1 MIEFLQKLIK
11 IQSLSPRDEGCF
23 DLIEERLNKLEFN
36 CERINYANVENLYA
50 TYGDKGKLFCF
61 LGHTD
66 VVPTGPEEQWT
77 HPPFSAH
84 IDEDLLYGR
93 GTADMKASIAAFL
106 ESLEEFF
113 ATSPELNYRI
123 AILLTSNEEGDAI
136 DGFIDKIVDDMI
148 EKDEKIDLCLV
159 GEPTSYEKIGD
170 SVRIGRRGSLGG
182 SLKIIGKQGHIAYP
196 ENVDNPIFSA
206 SDVIVKLKN
215 TTWDNGN
222 AIFQPTSFQISNI
235 HSGTGAKN
243 IVPGDLDMLF
253 NFRYSTESTKE
264 TLIAEFESIL
274 NELNI
279 EYEIEWKL
287 SGLPYLTK
295 KDNLKDVVVQSIKNI
310 TGYIPDLNAKGGTS
324 DGRFI
329 AKMGTEIVELGPLN
343 ETIHQIDEHVKI
355 SEIWTLK
362 DIYTDILK
370 GLNTKVIL
378 TFLSA
383 FKKVSH
389 YY

>member
-23 DLIEERLNKLEFN
+23 DLIEERLNKLEFK
-36 CERINYANVENLYA
+36 CERINYANVENFYA
-50 TYGDKGKLFCF
+50 TYGEKGKLFCF

-77 HPPFSAH
+77 HPPFSGH
-84 IDEDLLYGR
+84 IDGDILYGR

-264 TLIAEFESIL
+264 TLINEFESIL

-370 GLNTKVIL
+370 GLNTK
-378 TFLSA
+378 LS
-383 FKKVSH
+383 
-389 YY
+389 

>member
-23 DLIEERLNKLEFN
+23 DLIEERLVKLDFK

-50 TYGDKGKLFCF
+50 AYGNKGKLFCF

-66 VVPTGPEEQWT
+66 VVPTGPEEKWT
-77 HPPFSAH
+77 YPPFSAQ
-84 IDEDLLYGR
+84 IDGDLLYGR

-123 AILLTSNEEGDAI
+123 AILLTSNEEGDAV
-136 DGFIDKIVDDMI
+136 DGFIDKLVDDMI
-148 EKDEKIDLCLV
+148 DNDQKIDLCLV

-215 TTWDNGN
+215 TIWDNGN

-243 IVPGDLDMLF
+243 VVPGDLDMFF
-253 NFRYSTESTKE
+253 NFRYSTESTQE
-264 TLIAEFESIL
+264 TLINEFESIL

-279 EYEIEWKL
+279 NYEIDWKL

-295 KDNLKDVVVQSIKNI
+295 EDNLKDVVVQSIQDV
-310 TGYIPDLNAKGGTS
+310 TGYTPDLNAKGGTS
-324 DGRFI
+324 DGRFV

-343 ETIHQIDEHVKI
+343 ETIHQIDEHIKI
-355 SEIWTLK
+355 SELWTLK
-362 DIYTDILK
+362 DIYKDILK
-370 GLNTKVIL
+370 GLNSK
-378 TFLSA
+378 LS
-383 FKKVSH
+383 
-389 YY
+389 

>member
-23 DLIEERLNKLEFN
+23 DLIEEKLVRLDFK

-50 TYGDKGKLFCF
+50 TYGNKGKLFCF

-77 HPPFSAH
+77 YPPFSAQ
-84 IDEDLLYGR
+84 IDGDLLYGR

-106 ESLEEFF
+106 QSLEEFF
-113 ATSPELNYRI
+113 ETSPELNYRI
-123 AILLTSNEEGDAI
+123 AILLTSNEEGDAV

-148 EKDEKIDLCLV
+148 ENDKKIDLCLV

-215 TTWDNGN
+215 TIWDNGN

-243 IVPGDLDMLF
+243 VVPGDLDMFF
-253 NFRYSTESTKE
+253 NFRYSTESTQE
-264 TLIAEFESIL
+264 TLINEFESIL

-279 EYEIEWKL
+279 NYEIDWKL

-295 KDNLKDVVVQSIKNI
+295 EDNLKDVVVQSIQDI
-310 TGYIPDLNAKGGTS
+310 TGYTPDLNAKGGTS
-324 DGRFI
+324 DGRFV

-343 ETIHQIDEHVKI
+343 ETIHQIDEHIKI
-355 SEIWTLK
+355 SELWTLK
-362 DIYTDILK
+362 DIYKDILK
-370 GLNTKVIL
+370 GLNSK
-378 TFLSA
+378 LS
-383 FKKVSH
+383 
-389 YY
+389 

>member
-23 DLIEERLNKLEFN
+23 DLIEERLNKLEFK

-50 TYGDKGKLFCF
+50 TYGEKGKLFCF

-77 HPPFSAH
+77 HPPFSGH
-84 IDEDLLYGR
+84 IDGDILYGR

-113 ATSPELNYRI
+113 ATNPELNYRI

-264 TLIAEFESIL
+264 TLINEFESIL

-355 SEIWTLK
+355 SEIVTLQK
-362 DIYTDILK
+362 IYTNILIN
-370 GLNTKVIL
+370 LNNKL
-378 TFLSA
+378 
-383 FKKVSH
+383 
-389 YY
+389 

>member
-36 CERINYANVENLYA
+36 CKRINYANVENLYA
-50 TYGDKGKLFCF
+50 TYGEKGKLFCF

-77 HPPFSAH
+77 HPPFSGH
-84 IDEDLLYGR
+84 IDGDLLYGR

-113 ATSPELNYRI
+113 ATNPELNYRI

-264 TLIAEFESIL
+264 TLINEFESIL

-370 GLNTKVIL
+370 GLNTK
-378 TFLSA
+378 LS
-383 FKKVSH
+383 
-389 YY
+389 

>member
-23 DLIEERLNKLEFN
+23 DLIEERLVELDFK

-50 TYGDKGKLFCF
+50 TYGNKGKLFCF

-77 HPPFSAH
+77 YPPFSAQ
-84 IDEDLLYGR
+84 IDGDLLYGR

-106 ESLEEFF
+106 QSLEEFF
-113 ATSPELNYRI
+113 ETSPELNYRI
-123 AILLTSNEEGDAI
+123 AILLTSNEEGDAV

-148 EKDEKIDLCLV
+148 ENDEKIDLCLV

-196 ENVDNPIFSA
+196 ENVDNPIFSV

-215 TTWDNGN
+215 TIWDNGN

-243 IVPGDLDMLF
+243 VVPGDLDMFF

-264 TLIAEFESIL
+264 TLINEFESIL
-274 NELNI
+274 NELSIN
-279 EYEIEWKL
+279 YEIDWKL

-295 KDNLKDVVVQSIKNI
+295 EDNLKDVVVQSIQDV
-310 TGYIPDLNAKGGTS
+310 TGYTPDLNAKGGTS

-343 ETIHQIDEHVKI
+343 ETIHQIDEHIKI
-355 SEIWTLK
+355 SELWTLK
-362 DIYTDILK
+362 DIYKDILK
-370 GLNTKVIL
+370 GLNSK
-378 TFLSA
+378 LS
-383 FKKVSH
+383 
-389 YY
+389 

>member
-23 DLIEERLNKLEFN
+23 DLIEERLNKLEFK

-50 TYGDKGKLFCF
+50 TYGEKGKLFCF

-77 HPPFSAH
+77 HPPFSGH
-84 IDEDLLYGR
+84 IDGDLLYGR

-113 ATSPELNYRI
+113 ATNPELNYRI

-159 GEPTSYEKIGD
+159 GEPTSYEKICD

-206 SDVIVKLKN
+206 SDLIVKLKN

-264 TLIAEFESIL
+264 TLINEFESIL

-370 GLNTKVIL
+370 GLNTK
-378 TFLSA
+378 LS
-383 FKKVSH
+383 
-389 YY
+389 